1 MSTEDYF
8 NRSEQAQSKNLP
20 SPNKMKKFKKK
31 EKEKDIPNLILD
43 SSQKDIQLGTM
54 KEYRFTFRKIAS
66 N

>member
-43 SSQKDIQLGTM
+43 SSQKDI
-54 KEYRFTFRKIAS
+54 
-66 N
+66 